1 MAKYGSPDLVIQFDN
16 SSGVLQAM
24 TQYIT
29 EINEVSVEGLLE
41 ESHSFGDSWF
51 EHLPVGLRR
60 MDPVTLSGWY
70 DDAATTGPDAIFNAP
85 AATTT
90 VATRTL
96 TITWGGTKTTS
107 VECYIRKYTRGATRN
122 GLTRFSV
129 ELQPTGAVT
138 EA

>member
-1 MAKYGSPDLVIQFDN
+1 
-16 SSGVLQAM
+16 M

-29 EINEVSVEGLLE
+29 EINDVSVEGLLE
-41 ESHSFGDSWF
+41 ESHSFGDTWF
-51 EHLPVGLRR
+51 ESLPVGLRR
-60 MDPVTLSGWY
+60 MDPVTLSGFY
-70 DDAATTGPDAIFNAP
+70 DDTATTGPDAIFNAP

-96 TITWGGTKTTS
+96 TLTWGGTKTTS
-107 VECYIRKYTRGATRN
+107 VECYIRKYTRTPTRN

-129 ELQPTGAVT
+129 ELQPTGAVI